1 MMTRSREDEQR
12 RKRRKRLL
20 QGILV
25 GGAAIGI
32 PALANLLIERRA
44 GRLEAPSWGRTRR
57 YAWRYGEVLF
67 QRLGNGPAILLLHSL
82 GPGHDSHEWRRVAE
96 ILAERYTVL
105 APDLLGWGRSEK
117 PAIAYDG
124 ELYIQFVSDFLH
136 DVVRERAAVVA
147 AGLPAAYAAQVAVDE
162 PEALSA
168 LALVSPLGIE
178 IHGDEP
184 DLKDAVIHRLL
195 RLPVL
200 GTTTLNLYTTRSG
213 IANHLRREVFAE
225 PERADAAEVEH
236 HYRASHQ
243 RGAQAAL
250 AAYLAGYLNHSVEE
264 TLGRV
269 TQPVW
274 LAWGRLAAN
283 PPVEAADLWV
293 HALPEPELEVFET
306 AGSLPHAEAPTAFC
320 QRLEGFLTRHA

>member
-1 MMTRSREDEQR
+1 MPIRSREEDQR

-20 QGILV
+20 QGLVV

-32 PALANLLIERRA
+32 PALANFLIERRA
-44 GRLEAPSWGRTRR
+44 GRLESPAWGRSRR

-67 QRLGNGPAILLLHSL
+67 QRLGSGPPLVVLHSL
-82 GPGHDSHEWRRVAE
+82 GPGHDSHEWRRCAE
-96 ILAERYTVL
+96 ILAERHTIY

-117 PAIAYDG
+117 PPIAYDG

-162 PEALSA
+162 PETISA
-168 LALVSPLGIE
+168 LGLVAPLGIDL
-178 IHGDEP
+178 HSDEP

-195 RLPVL
+195 RLPVI
-200 GTTTLNLYTTRSG
+200 GTSVLNLYTSRSG
-213 IANHLRREVFAE
+213 IANHLRREVFAA
-225 PERADAAEVEH
+225 PERADATEVEH

-243 RGAQAAL
+243 KGSHEAL
-250 AAYLAGYLNHSVEE
+250 AAYLAGYLNHAVEDA
-264 TLGRV
+264 LARI

-274 LAWGRLAAN
+274 LSWGRQAAH
-283 PPVEAADLWV
+283 PPISAADLWL
-293 HALPEPELEVFET
+293 HALPAAELEVFET
-306 AGSLPHAEAPTAFC
+306 AGALPHAEMPTMFC
-320 QRLEGFLTRHA
+320 QRLEEFLARPA

>member
-1 MMTRSREDEQR
+1 MVIRSREEEQR

-20 QGILV
+20 QGLLV

-67 QRLGNGPAILLLHSL
+67 QRLGSGPALLLLHSF
-82 GPGHDSHEWRRVAE
+82 GPGHDSHEWRRAAE
-96 ILAERYTVL
+96 LLAERHTVL
-105 APDLLGWGRSEK
+105 APDFLGWGRSEK
-117 PAIAYDG
+117 PPIAYDG

-136 DVVRERAAVVA
+136 DVVRERAVVVG
-147 AGLPAAYAAQVAVDE
+147 AGLAAAYAAQVAVDE
-162 PEALSA
+162 PEAVSA
-168 LALVSPLGIE
+168 LGLVVPLGIE
-178 IHGDEP
+178 LHSDEP

-200 GTTTLNLYTTRSG
+200 GTSALNLYTTRSG

-225 PERADAAEVEH
+225 PGRANDAEIEH
-236 HYRASHQ
+236 YYRASHQ
-243 RGAQAAL
+243 KGAQAAL
-250 AAYLAGYLNHSVEE
+250 AAYVAGYLNHAVEE
-264 TLGRV
+264 TLPRV

-274 LAWGRLAAN
+274 LAWGRQAVN
-283 PPVEAADLWV
+283 PPVSAADLWI
-293 HALPEPELEVFET
+293 HSLAAPELEVFET
-306 AGSLPHAEAPTAFC
+306 AGGQPHAESPSGFC
-320 QRLEGFLTRHA
+320 QRLEDFLTRLA